1 MFKEISIDGLEC
13 IGKGGT
19 GECYRLDE
27 DKIIKL
33 YYDGIP
39 EERAVCEKECART
52 ALTIGVPTAISYDK
66 VRVGNRTGV
75 IYEELRGYTLA
86 EAICKQPERIAEY
99 GTEFARIAHTLH
111 DVKGDF
117 SKFPKSTDVIRSEVS
132 KIDYADSDTIARI
145 YAFLDELDEYDSYVH
160 GDFHLNNVMICDGES
175 RIIDLGGFSVG
186 CPMFDI
192 ATLYF
197 QLFEA
202 PEIKYGERSSFTGLT
217 KEQHS
222 LFWEA
227 FISAYFENDSYD
239 MTLIKDV
246 VLLKKL
252 RFERLYPTK
261 CNKPDYY
268 ESIRNEV
275 CQRWGFH

>member
-1 MFKEISIDGLEC
+1 MFKEISIDRLEC

-239 MTLIKDV
+239 LTLIKDV

-261 CNKPDYY
+261 CNMPDYY